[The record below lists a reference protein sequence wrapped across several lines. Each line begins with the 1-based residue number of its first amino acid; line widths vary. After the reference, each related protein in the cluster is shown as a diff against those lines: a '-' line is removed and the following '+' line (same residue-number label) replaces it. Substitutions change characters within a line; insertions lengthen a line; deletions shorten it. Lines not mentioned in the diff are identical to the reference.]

1 MCRAGVVKWQKRAGV
16 DAGTLGGPRVTDRT
30 KIMLSAMA
38 GAAGGAVAGYLLL
51 TKHGEELREHLGPG
65 LEDVIARLQD
75 LQASVQHARGV
86 ADQSWSALRDIT
98 RDTGRS

>member
-1 MCRAGVVKWQKRAGV
+1 MGR
-16 DAGTLGGPRVTDRT
+16 TERVTDRT
-30 KIMLSAMA
+30 KIMVSALV
-38 GAAGGAVAGYLLL
+38 GAVGGAVAGYLFL
-51 TKHGEELREHLGPG
+51 TKPGEQLREQLGPG

-98 RDTGRS
+98 RDTGRA